1 MGKGV
6 LVNPHE
12 KVLADLLDKILVTL
26 DRSDSGRDV
35 ASLALRA
42 ADVSRELDEL
52 RGGSKSS
59 DAVATRLD
67 EIANLRNKKTRGA

>member
-1 MGKGV
+1 M
-6 LVNPHE
+6 NPHE

-26 DRSDSGRDV
+26 SRCDSGRDV

-52 RGGSKSS
+52 RGGSKVTNTVT
-59 DAVATRLD
+59 ARLD
-67 EIANLRNKKTRGA
+67 EIEQMRSKKSKGA

>member
-1 MGKGV
+1 M
-6 LVNPHE
+6 NPHE

-52 RGGSKSS
+52 RGGPKSS

-67 EIANLRNKKTRGA
+67 EIADLRNKKTRGA

>member
-1 MGKGV
+1 M
-6 LVNPHE
+6 NPHE

-26 DRSDSGRDV
+26 GRSDSGRDV

>member
-1 MGKGV
+1 M
-6 LVNPHE
+6 NPHE

>member
-1 MGKGV
+1 M
-6 LVNPHE
+6 NPHE

-67 EIANLRNKKTRGA
+67 EIADLRNKKTRGA